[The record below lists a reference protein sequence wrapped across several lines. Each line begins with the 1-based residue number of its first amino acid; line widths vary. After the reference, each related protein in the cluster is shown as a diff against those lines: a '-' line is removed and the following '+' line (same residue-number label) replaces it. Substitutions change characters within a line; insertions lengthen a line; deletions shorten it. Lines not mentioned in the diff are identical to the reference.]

1 MTESELTGVRYLLD
15 ITRAEDRKTR
25 TMNRQSHSYVRYMS
39 RNGELAIADATYGPY
54 GRGARVTY
62 TIVDSPFGRILVAA
76 TARGV
81 CWVGIHESG
90 ARLEAE
96 LRDDFHAAEV
106 IRDNDAVRGLACNIV
121 DYVNGESLEL
131 PLDIRATPFRRDV
144 WRELCA
150 IPWGTTRSY
159 GEIAR
164 RLGRPGASRAVG
176 HANGSNPVAIVIPCH
191 RAIGA
196 DGTLTGYRWG
206 LACKR
211 RLLDHERAL
220 AQSSLLL
227 GARPAT
233 PK

>member
-1 MTESELTGVRYLLD
+1 MT
-15 ITRAEDRKTR
+15 
-25 TMNRQSHSYVRYMS
+25 RQSHSYVQYKS
-39 RNGELAIADATYGPY
+39 RNGSGELVITDATYGPH
-54 GRGARVTY
+54 GRGARIMY
-62 TIVDSPFGRILVAA
+62 TLVDSPLGHILVAA
-76 TARGV
+76 TAHGV

-90 ARLEAE
+90 VRLESD
-96 LRDDFHAAEV
+96 LRDDFDAAEV
-106 IRDNDAVRGLACNIV
+106 IRDDGAVSGLACNIV
-121 DYVNGESLEL
+121 DYINGETHELDL
-131 PLDIRATPFRRDV
+131 PLDIRATPFQRGV

-164 RLGRPGASRAVG
+164 RLGRPNASRAVG

-191 RAIGA
+191 RAIGS

-206 LACKR
+206 LEYKR
-211 RLLDHERAL
+211 RLLDHERTL

-227 GARPAT
+227 CVRPAA

>member
-1 MTESELTGVRYLLD
+1 MTRHLHSHVRY
-15 ITRAEDRKTR
+15 TRE
-25 TMNRQSHSYVRYMS
+25 
-39 RNGELAIADATYGPY
+39 RNGAGELVIADATYGQH
-54 GRGARVTY
+54 GRGARIMY
-62 TIVDSPFGRILVAA
+62 SIVDSPFGHILVAA

-106 IRDNDAVRGLACNIV
+106 MRDDDAIRGLARKIV
-121 DYVNGESLEL
+121 DYTNGESLDL
-131 PLDIRATPFRRDV
+131 PLDIRATPFQRDV
-144 WRELCA
+144 WRELCT

-164 RLGRPGASRAVG
+164 RIGRPDASRAVG

-206 LACKR
+206 LECKR
-211 RLLDHERAL
+211 RLLDHENSL
-220 AQSSLLL
+220 AQSSLPL
-227 GARPAT
+227 GTRAAA

>member
-1 MTESELTGVRYLLD
+1 MHRETESMRALT
-15 ITRAEDRKTR
+15 
-25 TMNRQSHSYVRYMS
+25 RQSHSYVRYMS
-39 RNGELAIADATYGPY
+39 RNGAGELIVGDASYGPH
-54 GRGARVTY
+54 GCGARIVY
-62 TIVDSPFGRILVAA
+62 TIVDSPFGHILVAT

-81 CWVGIHESG
+81 CWVGIHGSG
-90 ARLEAE
+90 ARLEGE

-106 IRDNDAVRGLACNIV
+106 MRDDDAVGGLAREIV
-121 DYVNGESLEL
+121 AYINGESLEL
-131 PLDIRATPFRRDV
+131 PLDIRATPFQRDV

-150 IPWGTTRSY
+150 IAWGTTRSY

-191 RAIGA
+191 RAVGV

-206 LACKR
+206 LECKR
-211 RLLDHERAL
+211 RLLEHERAL

-227 GARPAT
+227 GARIAA

>member
-1 MTESELTGVRYLLD
+1 MT
-15 ITRAEDRKTR
+15 
-25 TMNRQSHSYVRYMS
+25 RQSHSYVRYMS
-39 RNGELAIADATYGPY
+39 RNGELAIADATHGPY

-62 TIVDSPFGRILVAA
+62 TIVDSAFGHILVAA
-76 TARGV
+76 TGRGV

-106 IRDNDAVRGLACNIV
+106 IRDDDAVRGLACNIV
-121 DYVNGESLEL
+121 DYINGETHELDL
-131 PLDIRATPFRRDV
+131 PLDIR
-144 WRELCA
+144 
-150 IPWGTTRSY
+150 
-159 GEIAR
+159 
-164 RLGRPGASRAVG
+164 ASRAVG

-206 LACKR
+206 LECKR

-220 AQSSLLL
+220 AQSSLPRMAGRKRTGIL
-227 GARPAT
+227 RDRRVE
-233 PK
+233 

>member
-1 MTESELTGVRYLLD
+1 
-15 ITRAEDRKTR
+15 
-25 TMNRQSHSYVRYMS
+25 MS
-39 RNGELAIADATYGPY
+39 PSGSGELVIAGATYGPR
-54 GRGARVTY
+54 GRGARIAY
-62 TIVDSPFGRILVAA
+62 AIVDSLFGHILVAA

-90 ARLEAE
+90 AALEEA

-106 IRDNDAVRGLACNIV
+106 MRDDEAVRGLACQVV
-121 DYVNGESLEL
+121 DHINGESLDL
-131 PLDIRATPFRRDV
+131 PLDIRATPFQRDV

-206 LACKR
+206 LECKR
-211 RLLDHERAL
+211 HLLDHERAL
-220 AQSSLLL
+220 AQSSLPLD
-227 GARPAT
+227 ARPA
-233 PK
+233 PLK

>member
-1 MTESELTGVRYLLD
+1 M
-15 ITRAEDRKTR
+15 RA
-25 TMNRQSHSYVRYMS
+25 MNRQIHSRVRYA
-39 RNGELAIADATYGPY
+39 RERDGAGELIVGDASYGQR
-54 GRGARVTY
+54 GRGARIIY
-62 TIVDSPFGRILVAA
+62 TIVDLPFGHILVAA

-106 IRDNDAVRGLACNIV
+106 TRDDNAVHGLARKIV
-121 DYVNGESLEL
+121 DYINGENHELDL
-131 PLDIRATPFRRDV
+131 PLDIRATPFQRDV

-164 RLGRPGASRAVG
+164 RLGRPHASRAVG

-196 DGTLTGYRWG
+196 NGTLTGYRWG
-206 LACKR
+206 LECKR
-211 RLLDHERAL
+211 RLLDHESAL
-220 AQSSLLL
+220 AQSSLPRMAGRKRAGILRD
-227 GARPAT
+227 GRVE
-233 PK
+233 

>member
-1 MTESELTGVRYLLD
+1 MRAMTRQIHSRVCY
-15 ITRAEDRKTR
+15 TRE
-25 TMNRQSHSYVRYMS
+25 
-39 RNGELAIADATYGPY
+39 RNGAGELMVGDASYGPH

-62 TIVDSPFGRILVAA
+62 TIVDSPFGHILVAA

-106 IRDNDAVRGLACNIV
+106 IRDDDVVRGLACNIV
-121 DYVNGESLEL
+121 DYIN
-131 PLDIRATPFRRDV
+131 
-144 WRELCA
+144 
-150 IPWGTTRSY
+150 

-164 RLGRPGASRAVG
+164 RLGRPGAARAVG

-191 RAIGA
+191 RAIGG

-206 LACKR
+206 LECKR

-220 AQSSLLL
+220 TQSSLPRMAGRKRAGILRD
-227 GARPAT
+227 GRVE
-233 PK
+233 